1 VPREDSSRFS
11 EPDATEIATDGG
23 HPFDDID
30 RDGERIGEQWPNTHP
45 QDGHTRRTHRLTR
58 HADWQA
64 GVIVGWLSAALAAVV
79 WAVIRR

>member
-1 VPREDSSRFS
+1 MAMSDDSQQRLVP
-11 EPDATEIATDGG
+11 DGG

-30 RDGERIGEQWPNTHP
+30 RDGERIGEGWPTSRP
-45 QDGHTRRTHRLTR
+45 QDGHTRRTHRLKR

-64 GVIVGWLSAALAAVV
+64 GVIVGWLSAALAAAV